1 MRFPYVQ
8 ERGRFLPIISLQLM
22 GEGTGDWITF
32 DAFVD
37 SGASYSIFRAEIGD
51 ILGLEVEKGEKML
64 ITVGD
69 GSLIIIYVHRLE
81 IQIGD
86 EKFEVGIGF
95 SKQLGIGF
103 NIIGRKDIF
112 ERFIICFDEKEK
124 VVEFSHKREK
134 SYGN

>member
-1 MRFPYVQ
+1 MRFPYIQ
-8 ERGRFLPIISLQLM
+8 ERRKFLPIISLQIKSKVKV
-22 GEGTGDWITF
+22 DWITF

-37 SGASYSIFRAEIGD
+37 SGASYSIFKAEIGD
-51 ILGLEVEKGEKML
+51 ILGLEMEKGNKIL

-69 GSLIIIYVHRLE
+69 GSLIVIYIHRLI

-86 EKFEVGIGF
+86 EEFEAEIGF

-112 ERFIICFDEKEK
+112 ERFKICFDEKEK
-124 VVEFSHKREK
+124 IVEFI
-134 SYGN
+134 

>member
-1 MRFPYVQ
+1 MRFPYIQ
-8 ERGRFLPIISLQLM
+8 ERSKFLPIISLQIKSKVKV
-22 GEGTGDWITF
+22 DWITF

-37 SGASYSIFRAEIGD
+37 SGASYSIFKAEIGD
-51 ILGLEVEKGEKML
+51 ILGLEMEKGNKIL

-69 GSLIIIYVHRLE
+69 GSLIVVYIHRLI

-86 EKFEVGIGF
+86 EVFEAEIGF

-112 ERFIICFDEKEK
+112 ERFKVCFDEKEK
-124 VVEFSHKREK
+124 VVEFI
-134 SYGN
+134 

>member
-1 MRFPYVQ
+1 MRFPYIQ
-8 ERGRFLPIISLQLM
+8 ERSKFLPIISLQIKSKIKI
-22 GEGTGDWITF
+22 DWITF

-37 SGASYSIFRAEIGD
+37 SGASYSIFKAEIGD
-51 ILGLEVEKGEKML
+51 ILGLEVEKGNKIL

-69 GSLIIIYVHRLE
+69 GSLIVVYLHRLI

-86 EKFEVGIGF
+86 EKFEAEIGF

-112 ERFIICFDEKEK
+112 ERFKVCFDEKEK
-124 VVEFSHKREK
+124 VVEFI
-134 SYGN
+134 

>member
-8 ERGRFLPIISLQLM
+8 ERSKFLPIISMQIKSKVKV
-22 GEGTGDWITF
+22 DWITF

-37 SGASYSIFRAEIGD
+37 SGASYSIFKAEIGD
-51 ILGLEVEKGEKML
+51 ILGLEMEKGNKIL

-69 GSLIIIYVHRLE
+69 GSLIVVYIHRLI

-86 EKFEVGIGF
+86 EEFEAEIGF

-112 ERFIICFDEKEK
+112 ERFKVCFDEKEK
-124 VVEFSHKREK
+124 VVEFI
-134 SYGN
+134 

>member
-8 ERGRFLPIISLQLM
+8 ERGRFLPIISLQLK
-22 GEGTGDWITF
+22 GKGTVEWITF

-37 SGASYSIFRAEIGD
+37 SGASYSIFKAEIGD
-51 ILGLEVEKGEKML
+51 ILGLDVEKGEKMF

-69 GSLIIIYVHRLE
+69 GSLIIVYVHQLG

-86 EKFEVGIGF
+86 EKFDAMIGF

-112 ERFIICFDEKEK
+112 ERFKICFDEKEK
-124 VVEFSHKREK
+124 VVEFYPREDQR
-134 SYGN
+134 

>member
-1 MRFPYVQ
+1 MRFPYIQ
-8 ERGRFLPIISLQLM
+8 ERSKFLPIISLQIKSKVKV
-22 GEGTGDWITF
+22 DWITF

-37 SGASYSIFRAEIGD
+37 SGASYSIFKAEIGD
-51 ILGLEVEKGEKML
+51 ILGLEMEKGNKIL

-69 GSLIIIYVHRLE
+69 GSLIVVYIHRLI

-86 EKFEVGIGF
+86 EEFEAEIGF

-112 ERFIICFDEKEK
+112 ERFKVCFDEKEK
-124 VVEFSHKREK
+124 VVEFI
-134 SYGN
+134 

>member
-1 MRFPYVQ
+1 MRFPYIQ
-8 ERGRFLPIISLQLM
+8 ERSKFLPIISLQIKSKIKI
-22 GEGTGDWITF
+22 DWITF

-37 SGASYSIFRAEIGD
+37 SGASYSIFKAEIGD
-51 ILGLEVEKGEKML
+51 ILGLEMEKGNKIL

-69 GSLIIIYVHRLE
+69 GSLIVVYLHRLI

-86 EKFEVGIGF
+86 EKFEAEIGF

-112 ERFIICFDEKEK
+112 ERFKVCFDEKEK
-124 VVEFSHKREK
+124 VVEFI
-134 SYGN
+134 